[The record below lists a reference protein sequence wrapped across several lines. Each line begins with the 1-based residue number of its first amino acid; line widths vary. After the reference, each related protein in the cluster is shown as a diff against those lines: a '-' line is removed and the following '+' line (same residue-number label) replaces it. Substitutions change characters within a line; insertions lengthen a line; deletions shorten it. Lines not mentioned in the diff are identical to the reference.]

1 MPHGN
6 TPDFGRCRSASSR
19 REVASGT
26 KHKLGNVRGGEGVLQ
41 LIWVITTRPPGPTR
55 LVPFPFFFTAANF
68 PPMSN
73 PRFSLLSPLSKH
85 HPLGYIPYVGL
96 GHISANGL
104 EVGREREG
112 MMATAT
118 AFPRSENDV
127 YVVGKVSTRID
138 ILQKTE
144 LQAVAEEKRLG
155 SRLLRQGF
163 AYGCQTE
170 VSD

>member
-1 MPHGN
+1 MEGADLPLPEEKWLLEQN
-6 TPDFGRCRSASSR
+6 TSLGTCEEGR
-19 REVASGT
+19 G
-26 KHKLGNVRGGEGVLQ
+26 GVLQ

-104 EVGREREG
+104 EVGRERE
-112 MMATAT
+112 
-118 AFPRSENDV
+118 R
-127 YVVGKVSTRID
+127 GK
-138 ILQKTE
+138 
-144 LQAVAEEKRLG
+144 A
-155 SRLLRQGF
+155 
-163 AYGCQTE
+163 
-170 VSD
+170 

>member
-1 MPHGN
+1 
-6 TPDFGRCRSASSR
+6 
-19 REVASGT
+19 
-26 KHKLGNVRGGEGVLQ
+26 
-41 LIWVITTRPPGPTR
+41 
-55 LVPFPFFFTAANF
+55 
-68 PPMSN
+68 
-73 PRFSLLSPLSKH
+73 
-85 HPLGYIPYVGL
+85 
-96 GHISANGL
+96 
-104 EVGREREG
+104 

-118 AFPRSENDV
+118 AFSRSENDV